1 MRMQTH
7 PDVRPMGQGS
17 TYRPDL
23 NEFQQLIRYVE
34 RWRMA
39 HFQRSDSRVR
49 DADELLKKLRR
60 GMATV
65 ATGGMDSLMSSG
77 PAWLS

>member
-1 MRMQTH
+1 MAAA
-7 PDVRPMGQGS
+7 D
-17 TYRPDL
+17 TYRPEVAD
-23 NEFQQLIRYVE
+23 FQQLIRYIE

-39 HFQRSDSRVR
+39 HFQRPDERLS

-65 ATGGMDSLMSSG
+65 AYS
-77 PAWLS
+77 